1 LDSLCSLFGY
11 SRQAYYDWRHRKEEE
26 DIEEALIVD
35 LVKHIRKKIPR
46 CGTRTLHFM
55 LRNDWLEYGIKCGRD
70 RLMEIL
76 RDHSMLIRPKK
87 KYTTTTNSN
96 HDLEKFPNLVTTW
109 QLEGP
114 EQLWVSDLTYVRV
127 LQTWC
132 YVIFITDVYSHKVV
146 GYQVDDNMK
155 TTMCLQALEMAIE
168 SRKGSGPLIHHSD
181 RGVQYCSKAY
191 VKRLKDAGIT
201 ISMTEN
207 GDPLENAVAER
218 VNGIFKDIYNM
229 DRTFNS
235 LEEAKELIAEM
246 VDSYN
251 NQRPHS
257 SCDMMTPA
265 QAHECTGP
273 LKRRWKNYYKSAKSK
288 AGTQSLTQTETVDQ
302 TVDQTVD
309 HNVDHNSSETVA
321 EIVEMQPLVSVEIGI
336 GG

>member
-1 LDSLCSLFGY
+1 VLQSVCKGESLASLCSLFGY
-11 SRQAYYDWRHRKEEE
+11 SRQAYYDWGHRKEEE
-26 DIEEALIVD
+26 EIEEALIMD
-35 LVKHIRKKIPR
+35 LVKYIRKDIPR

-55 LRNDWLEYGIKCGRD
+55 LRNDWLKHGIKCGRD

-76 RDHSMLIRPKK
+76 RDRDMLIRPKR
-87 KYTTTTNSN
+87 KYTITTDSN
-96 HDLEKFPNLVTTW
+96 HNLERFPNLVTTW
-109 QLEGP
+109 ELEGP
-114 EQLWVSDLTYVRV
+114 EQLWVSDLTYIKV
-127 LQTWC
+127 LNAWC

-155 TTMCLQALEMAIE
+155 TTMCLQALNMAIE
-168 SRKGSGPLIHHSD
+168 SRKGSSPLIHHSD

-191 VKRLKDAGIT
+191 VNRLKDAGIT

-218 VNGIFKDIYNM
+218 VNGIFKDTYCM

-235 LEEAKELIAEM
+235 LEEAQQLIAKM

-288 AGTQSLTQTETVDQ
+288 AGESIETAVSTATET
-302 TVDQTVD
+302 T
-309 HNVDHNSSETVA
+309 
-321 EIVEMQPLVSVEIGI
+321 LVLADKQAKTT
-336 GG
+336 